1 MNSNQINM
9 ISNNVN
15 GIQSTKKRTK
25 MIQSFKNKLLPQ
37 GILFL
42 QETHSTESNEAS
54 WRDEFNASLF
64 FSHGS
69 SNSCGVLIGFLG
81 QFNVNILNQMCDNK
95 GRILILSATID
106 AKNFLLINL
115 YNPNTENE
123 QVDVLNTLL
132 TMMKTIDINENTN
145 LLLAGDFN
153 VFFNTNLECSGGN
166 PSFKQKSVAK
176 LIEIMET
183 FNLCDIWRIRN
194 PKTKR
199 FTFRQQHCS
208 GFIQRRLDYIFISNS
223 LQESV
228 LNTEVLP
235 AFLSD
240 QSPVFISYNEMR
252 NIPIGPGFW
261 KFNSSLLNNE
271 TFKINLRDFIK
282 NTKSK
287 LNFNDTQ
294 LNWELLKYEIRKFII
309 SYSKVIAKEE
319 RARRLKLENTLK
331 FLENNLTDNLKKQ
344 QYGLL
349 KCELD
354 EIYDKIAEGV
364 RVRSR
369 CQQYE
374 EGEKS
379 NKFFLNLEKVRG
391 SQGKVRKLIVSNHE
405 IADPQLIEQEIVFFY
420 KSLFKNNIK
429 KTLSEQTNFL
439 DTLQIPKLSDN
450 ACCAKENYLRVSCM
464 ML

>member
-1 MNSNQINM
+1 
-9 ISNNVN
+9 
-15 GIQSTKKRTK
+15 
-25 MIQSFKNKLLPQ
+25 
-37 GILFL
+37 
-42 QETHSTESNEAS
+42 
-54 WRDEFNASLF
+54 
-64 FSHGS
+64 
-69 SNSCGVLIGFLG
+69 
-81 QFNVNILNQMCDNK
+81 MCDNK
-95 GRILILSATID
+95 GRILILNATID

-115 YNPNTENE
+115 YNPNTENK
-123 QVDVLNTLL
+123 QVEVLNTLL
-132 TMMKTIDINENTN
+132 TMLKTIDINENTN

-176 LIEIMET
+176 LIEIIET

-208 GFIQRRLDYIFISNS
+208 GFIQRRLDYIFISSS

-240 QSPVFISYNEMR
+240 HSPVFISYNEMR

-271 TFKINLRDFIK
+271 TFKINLRGFIK

-309 SYSKVIAKEE
+309 SYSKVIGKE
-319 RARRLKLENTLK
+319 KGP
-331 FLENNLTDNLKKQ
+331 DN
-344 QYGLL
+344 
-349 KCELD
+349 
-354 EIYDKIAEGV
+354 
-364 RVRSR
+364 
-369 CQQYE
+369 
-374 EGEKS
+374 
-379 NKFFLNLEKVRG
+379 
-391 SQGKVRKLIVSNHE
+391 
-405 IADPQLIEQEIVFFY
+405 
-420 KSLFKNNIK
+420 
-429 KTLSEQTNFL
+429 
-439 DTLQIPKLSDN
+439 
-450 ACCAKENYLRVSCM
+450 
-464 ML
+464 

>member
-1 MNSNQINM
+1 
-9 ISNNVN
+9 
-15 GIQSTKKRTK
+15 
-25 MIQSFKNKLLPQ
+25 
-37 GILFL
+37 
-42 QETHSTESNEAS
+42 
-54 WRDEFNASLF
+54 
-64 FSHGS
+64 
-69 SNSCGVLIGFLG
+69 
-81 QFNVNILNQMCDNK
+81 
-95 GRILILSATID
+95 
-106 AKNFLLINL
+106 
-115 YNPNTENE
+115 
-123 QVDVLNTLL
+123 
-132 TMMKTIDINENTN
+132 
-145 LLLAGDFN
+145 
-153 VFFNTNLECSGGN
+153 
-166 PSFKQKSVAK
+166 
-176 LIEIMET
+176 
-183 FNLCDIWRIRN
+183 
-194 PKTKR
+194 
-199 FTFRQQHCS
+199 
-208 GFIQRRLDYIFISNS
+208 
-223 LQESV
+223 
-228 LNTEVLP
+228 
-235 AFLSD
+235 
-240 QSPVFISYNEMR
+240 MR

-294 LNWELLKYEIRKFII
+294 LNWELLKHEIRKFII

-344 QYGLL
+344 QYELL

-405 IADPQLIEQEIVFFY
+405 IANPQLNQLFFY

-439 DTLQIPKLSDN
+439 NTLQIPKLSDN
-450 ACCAKENYLRVSCM
+450 DCLLCEGELFESELYDALKNMPNNKSPGNGGLTKEFFLSFWDDIKDIYISSIRTTGIKKEFSVSQRQAIIK
-464 ML
+464 LIEKKIKIKDLLKIGDPFHY

>member
-1 MNSNQINM
+1 
-9 ISNNVN
+9 
-15 GIQSTKKRTK
+15 
-25 MIQSFKNKLLPQ
+25 
-37 GILFL
+37 
-42 QETHSTESNEAS
+42 
-54 WRDEFNASLF
+54 
-64 FSHGS
+64 
-69 SNSCGVLIGFLG
+69 
-81 QFNVNILNQMCDNK
+81 
-95 GRILILSATID
+95 
-106 AKNFLLINL
+106 
-115 YNPNTENE
+115 
-123 QVDVLNTLL
+123 
-132 TMMKTIDINENTN
+132 
-145 LLLAGDFN
+145 
-153 VFFNTNLECSGGN
+153 
-166 PSFKQKSVAK
+166 
-176 LIEIMET
+176 
-183 FNLCDIWRIRN
+183 
-194 PKTKR
+194 
-199 FTFRQQHCS
+199 
-208 GFIQRRLDYIFISNS
+208 
-223 LQESV
+223 
-228 LNTEVLP
+228 
-235 AFLSD
+235 
-240 QSPVFISYNEMR
+240 MR

-271 TFKINLRDFIK
+271 TFKINLKDFIK

-319 RARRLKLENTLK
+319 RARRLKLENKLK

-391 SQGKVRKLIVSNHE
+391 SQGKVHKLIVSNHE
-405 IADPQLIEQEIVFFY
+405 IADPQLIEQEFFFY

-429 KTLSEQTNFL
+429 K
-439 DTLQIPKLSDN
+439 DVIRADKLFRHSSN
-450 ACCAKENYLRVSCM
+450 T
-464 ML
+464 